1 MDGGTCLMKKL
12 LLGAVITGVFL
23 TGILNFTTQGKA
35 EFGTGDFKVAENAFF
50 WLNHNV
56 IQFGP

>member
-50 WLNHNV
+50 
-56 IQFGP
+56 G